1 MGSPANR
8 SGLSPLKQALLAL
21 EEMEARLAESERPRV
36 EPIAV
41 IGLGCRFPG
50 ADNPDAFWQLLHNG
64 VDAVREVPSS
74 RWKIEDYYDPN
85 PDAPGKMS
93 SKWGGFLDQ
102 VDRFDPEFFGISP
115 REAVAMDPQQRLL
128 LEVSWEALERAG
140 QGPAQLAQCQTGVFI
155 GMTSDEYAQLFH
167 RQNDLN
173 VFDTYFA
180 SGIARSVAGGRIS
193 YTLGIQ
199 GPNLSIDTAC
209 SSSLV
214 AVHMACLHLRM
225 GECGMALAGGSNVI
239 LSPEIGIAFSKAHM
253 LASDGRC
260 KAFDSRADG
269 FVRSEGC
276 GMVVLKRLSDAVAS
290 GDPILALIRGSAVNQ
305 DGRSSGLTVPNRAAQ
320 EAVITDALARGR
332 VRPQEVGYIEAHG
345 TGTELGDPIEARA
358 LANILGPGR
367 KTENPLVVG
376 SVKTNLGHLESASGI
391 AGLIKAVLTLQ
402 HEEIP
407 PILHFQKMNPHID
420 WGGMPVEIPV
430 QPRPWPRGEKRR
442 VAGVSAFGFSGTN
455 AHVVLEE
462 APLETSSSREFER
475 PRHILA
481 LSARSET
488 ALGSLGESYAELLRD
503 TPFDLGDVCNT
514 ANSGRAHFEH
524 RLAVT
529 GASYEEMRTA
539 LLKALPGSRISE
551 REGIRPVF
559 LFPGQGAQYT
569 GMGAELFE
577 TEPVFR
583 RAMEECAEL
592 LKAELELPLLDVL
605 WGPSSDTLRETA
617 YTQPAL
623 FAIEYAIANL
633 WRSWGV
639 EPAAVLGHSV
649 GEYVAACVAGVF
661 SLADGLKLIAARA
674 RLMQSA
680 SGRGAMAA
688 VMAGEERVREALE
701 GIEGRVSIAAF
712 NAPQS
717 IVISGYEEELV
728 IAEQRLQSGG
738 TRVSRLSVSHA
749 FHSPQMTEI
758 ENAFERA
765 ASQIQFAAPK
775 LPLISSLTGEPVK
788 REELSKP
795 AYWSRQI
802 RQPVRFQQA
811 MQHLRHHRAFVEV
824 GPGTTLAGLGR
835 QSVEDGSVLWIT
847 SLRKDRGEW
856 NQLLES
862 LAQLYT
868 RGADINWHR
877 FDEPYRRRKVALPTY
892 PFERKRYW
900 LDTKPR
906 GTQATAQATGH
917 PLLGQSVDV
926 AGDARLQVW
935 QTRIRP
941 ADLPYLADHRAMG
954 NVVFP
959 LTGYLEMGGVAA
971 GPTGALADI
980 VIREPL
986 ILSSEEGAIVQTVRR
1001 GNAVE
1006 IYSLD
1011 EGEWKQH
1018 FHCQVVPVEAPSP
1031 GPNPQ
1036 GRRESME
1043 RYGDIQDF
1051 YSFMRD
1057 RGMDFGP
1064 AFRAMRELW
1073 TAPAEAVA
1081 RVSLTEPTARDSA
1094 VYRVHPALLDGCF
1107 QTIGAAL
1114 PEGGEDL
1121 FLPMRLERFE
1131 LHRSSSAE
1139 LWAHA
1144 ARRPGTSSKTA
1155 IFDIRIFDERG
1166 PIADARG
1173 MEFVRVAAKKPTP
1186 LFEVRWEPKQ
1196 RGPAAARVDGDYLI
1210 LPDQNGAGALLAEG
1224 LAEWLTARGAR
1235 CKILSD
1241 PANLRTV
1248 AREREWSG
1256 VVYFSSPD
1264 GSLRTALDLVQ
1275 ALAAT
1280 DVPHPPRLWLVT
1292 KGAQA
1297 VSQEQAH
1304 IEVGQSMLWGMAQGI
1319 SQEHPEWHCTSIDL
1333 DPAGP
1338 AKNVDSLCEEIAAA
1352 GPDDQIAFRSGER
1365 LVSRIAMR
1373 EMKPQLEAP
1382 LRLGIT
1388 TRGVLDNLEI
1398 RPAVRRAIPP
1408 GHVEIEVHATG
1419 LNFRDVLNV
1428 LGMFTGPLGS
1438 ECAGRVIGVGEG
1450 VTEFAA
1456 GDEVVAFAAGTHDG
1470 FVLADARVVARK
1482 PANLTMEQAATL
1494 PTAFLTTRYTIEGL
1508 AKIQPNDRIL
1518 IHAAAG
1524 GVGLAAVQIAQ
1535 RAGAQIF
1542 ATAGSERKRA
1552 FLRELG
1558 VQHVMNS
1565 RTLDFAREIQDLTN
1579 GRGVD
1584 IVLNALAGD
1593 FIPASFSVLAPGGC
1607 FLEIGKRDIWTAE
1620 QAEQLGKNIR
1630 YFVADLG
1637 QVAVDDPRLV
1647 GDLLR
1652 DTVAAVERGELQPL
1666 HSAVFA
1672 FDNAVSAYRHMAQA
1686 HHIGKVVLRQSV
1698 CGAGISAK
1706 ATYLI
1711 TGGFGGIGTQLL
1723 RWLVT
1728 RGARNIVLVGRHGPG
1743 SQSRAAIEWAEAQ
1756 GARVVTHLA
1765 DIASA
1770 SHVSQLL
1777 STIAAEMPP
1786 LRGILHTAGVIEDGI
1801 LTEQSWDRFERV
1813 LAPKV
1818 RGSWLLHELTE
1829 SIPLDFFV
1837 MFSSIASILGAPG
1850 QANYAAA
1857 NAYQDALAQ
1866 ERRKRGMAAISV
1878 NWGPWPEG
1886 MAGREDLETRRKHLG
1901 VETMPNEEL
1910 LALLGYILADNPV
1923 QVAAARIQWSKL
1935 LRRYPKDAVPGRF
1948 ALLMTGTAEA
1958 TPAQE
1963 QGHAALRER
1972 LAAVPDSRRT
1982 MVLREH
1988 VQALAQRVLGFPASR
2003 QIDFQQPLN
2012 ELGLDS
2018 LMAVEFRNLLAA
2030 ELDLNL
2036 PSTLLFNYPALE
2048 DVSGHLAGLL
2058 FKTAAPD
2065 EPATPRTGAPG
2076 DVLDAIENL
2085 SEEDVD
2091 RLLADKLG
2099 VSNG

>member
-8 SGLSPLKQALLAL
+8 SALSPLKQALLAL
-21 EEMEARLAESERPRV
+21 EEMEARLAESERPRI

-50 ADNPDAFWQLLHNG
+50 AENPDAFWRLLHNG
-64 VDAVREVPSS
+64 VDAVREVPPS

-140 QGPAQLAQCQTGVFI
+140 QGPTQLAQCQTGVFI

-193 YTLGIQ
+193 YTLGIE

-239 LSPEIGIAFSKAHM
+239 LAPEIGIAFSKAHM

-276 GMVVLKRLSDAVAS
+276 GVVVLKRLSDAVAA

-320 EAVITDALARGR
+320 EAVITHALSRGR
-332 VRPQEVGYIEAHG
+332 VQPQEVGYVEAHG

-367 KTENPLVVG
+367 KPEDALVVG
-376 SVKTNLGHLESASGI
+376 SVKTNLGHLESAAGI
-391 AGLIKAVLTLQ
+391 AGLIKAVLALQ

-407 PILHFQKMNPHID
+407 ASLHFQKMNPHID
-420 WGGMPVEIPV
+420 WVGMPVEIPV
-430 QPRPWPRGEKRR
+430 RPRPWPRRDKRR
-442 VAGVSAFGFSGTN
+442 IAAVSAFGFSGTN

-462 APLETSSSREFER
+462 APLQTASSSEFER
-475 PRHILA
+475 PLHILA

-488 ALGSLGESYAELLRD
+488 ALASLGESYAELLRD
-503 TPFDLGDVCNT
+503 ASFDLRDVCNT

-529 GASYEEMRTA
+529 GGSKEEMRAA

-559 LFPGQGAQYT
+559 LFPGQGAQYS
-569 GMGAELFE
+569 GMGAELFR
-577 TEPVFR
+577 TQPVFR
-583 RAMEECAEL
+583 HTLEECAEL
-592 LKAELELPLLDVL
+592 LKDELELPLLDVL
-605 WGPSSDTLRETA
+605 WGSSSLALGETA

-623 FAIEYAIANL
+623 FAIEYAVANL

-680 SGRGAMAA
+680 TGRGAMAA
-688 VMAGEERVREALE
+688 VMAGEERVREALQ

-765 ASQIQFAAPK
+765 AAQIQFAAPK
-775 LPLISSLTGEPVK
+775 LPLISSLTGQPVK

-795 AYWSRQI
+795 GYWSRQI

-811 MQHLRHHRAFVEV
+811 MQHLRHHRAFLEV

-835 QSVEDGSVLWIT
+835 QSVEGGGVLWLT
-847 SLRKDRGEW
+847 SVRKDRGEW
-856 NQLLES
+856 SQLLES

-868 RGADINWHR
+868 RGADVNWSR
-877 FDEPYRRRKVALPTY
+877 FDEPYGRRKVALPTY

-900 LDTKPR
+900 LETKPR
-906 GTQATAQATGH
+906 PAAVAGH
-917 PLLGQSVDV
+917 PLLGQGVEV
-926 AGDARLQVW
+926 AGDARIQVW

-954 NVVFP
+954 SVVFP
-959 LTGYLEMGGVAA
+959 LTGYLEMAGVAA
-971 GPTGALADI
+971 GPDGALTDI

-986 ILSSEEGAIVQTVRR
+986 MLSSEEGATVQTVRR
-1001 GNAVE
+1001 GHSVE

-1011 EGEWKQH
+1011 DGEWRQH
-1018 FHCQVVPVEAPSP
+1018 FHATVTPIQAPGEGASP
-1031 GPNPQ
+1031 QTLRGGMQ
-1036 GRRESME
+1036 
-1043 RYGDIQDF
+1043 RYGNIQDF

-1064 AFRAMRELW
+1064 AFRGMRELW

-1081 RVSLTEPTARDSA
+1081 RISLPDSAARDSA
-1094 VYRVHPALLDGCF
+1094 AYRVHPALLDGCF
-1107 QTIGAAL
+1107 QTVGAAL

-1139 LWAHA
+1139 LWTHA
-1144 ARRPGTSSKTA
+1144 TRHPGTSSKTA

-1166 PIADARG
+1166 PVADARG

-1196 RGPAAARVDGDYLI
+1196 RGPAPTGVDGDWLI
-1210 LPDQNGAGALLAEG
+1210 LDKTGAGALLAER
-1224 LAEWLTARGAR
+1224 LTARGAR
-1235 CKILSD
+1235 CTIPAD
-1241 PANLRTV
+1241 PANLRNAV
-1248 AREREWSG
+1248 RERAWSG

-1297 VSQEQAH
+1297 VSPEQAH

-1319 SQEHPEWHCTSIDL
+1319 SAEHPEWHCTLIDL
-1333 DPAGP
+1333 DPADS
-1338 AKNVDSLCEEIAAA
+1338 AKGMDSVCEEIAAA
-1352 GPDDQIAFRSGER
+1352 GPDDQVAFRAGER

-1373 EMKPQLEAP
+1373 EMKPQLETP

-1398 RPAVRRAIPP
+1398 RPAVRRHVPP

-1438 ECAGRVIGVGEG
+1438 ECAGRIVGVGEG
-1450 VTEFAA
+1450 VTGLAA

-1494 PTAFLTTRYTIEGL
+1494 PTAFLTTRYTIERL

-1524 GVGLAAVQIAQ
+1524 GVGLGAVQIAQ

-1565 RTLDFAREIQDLTN
+1565 RTLDFAREIQELTN

-1620 QAEQLGKNIR
+1620 KAEQLGKNIR

-1637 QVAVDDPRLV
+1637 QVAVDEPEV
-1647 GDLLR
+1647 AGDLLR
-1652 DTVAAVERGELQPL
+1652 DTVAAVERGELRPL

-1672 FDNAVSAYRHMAQA
+1672 FDDAVSAYRHMAQA
-1686 HHIGKVVLRQSV
+1686 HHIGKIVLRQSV
-1698 CGAGISAK
+1698 CGASISAK
-1706 ATYLI
+1706 ASYLI

-1723 RWLVT
+1723 RWLVS

-1743 SQSRAAIEWAEAQ
+1743 AQSQPAIEWAEAQ
-1756 GARVVTHLA
+1756 GVRVVTHLA
-1765 DIASA
+1765 DIASE

-1777 STIAAEMPP
+1777 STIAAGMPP

-1801 LTEQSWDRFERV
+1801 LTEQSWERFERV

-1818 RGSWLLHELTE
+1818 RGSWLLHEFTQ

-1837 MFSSIASILGAPG
+1837 LFSSIASILGAPG
-1850 QANYAAA
+1850 QANYATA
-1857 NAYQDALAQ
+1857 NAYQDALAH

-1886 MAGREDLETRRKHLG
+1886 MAGREDLEIRRKHLG
-1901 VETMPNEEL
+1901 VEAMSNEEL
-1910 LALLGYILADNPV
+1910 LAVLAYILADNPV
-1923 QVAAARIQWSKL
+1923 QVAAAQIKWSKL

-1958 TPAQE
+1958 TTAQE
-1963 QGHAALRER
+1963 QGQPALRER
-1972 LAAVPDSRRT
+1972 LTAVPDGRRT
-1982 MVLREH
+1982 TVLREH

-2048 DVSGHLAGLL
+2048 DVSVHLAGLL
-2058 FKTAAPD
+2058 FKTAAA
-2065 EPATPRTGAPG
+2065 EPAPRQKAAPV
-2076 DVLDAIENL
+2076 DLLDDIENL